1 MTKEDLIEALN
12 QLKIHPKHYAIGGE
26 LKDYAQ
32 NVEKLP
38 NGKYAVYYLEKSE
51 KNAIKYFDD
60 EFSAFDEL
68 FDRYKKQVSYGLDF
82 S

>member
-60 EFSAFDEL
+60 EFSAEL